1 MTWISKQI
9 NLILFYNGKQ
19 VLILISISNVVVVN
33 GTVMEQKVKV
43 EVEEVVIVILVVQ
56 KEIMTY
62 YVEKMV
68 VKML

>member
-1 MTWISKQI
+1 M
-9 NLILFYNGKQ
+9 
-19 VLILISISNVVVVN
+19 ISISNVVVVN